1 MNDLSFSNF
10 VFPILIS
17 RMVNIGIL
25 STLSKFEKQILNYK
39 QDTGFEILCFV
50 NKARAFPAGISTMLF
65 QRQAAPLNQR

>member
-50 NKARAFPAGISTMLF
+50 NKSRVLLSLNRLGI
-65 QRQAAPLNQR
+65 A